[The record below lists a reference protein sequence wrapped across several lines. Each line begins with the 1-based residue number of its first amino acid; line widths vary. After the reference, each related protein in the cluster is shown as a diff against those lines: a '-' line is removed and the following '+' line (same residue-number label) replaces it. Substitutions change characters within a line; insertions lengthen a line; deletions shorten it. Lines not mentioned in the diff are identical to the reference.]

1 MKRENLDFLESE
13 QIEKVMTLYGK
24 AIAKKDNEIETLTNS
39 KKELEEKIATYETKI
54 NEFNESAKDNAD
66 WKTKYEELQTSI
78 KEQEAKRKAEEEDKI
93 LTNNITSIFG
103 DKKFTSDYAKNGLI
117 ADIKDEL
124 GKAENKGKGIQEIFD
139 ALTKDKEGI
148 FVNENQ
154 IKDMAGMGDSEE
166 NNNTKEMPILW

>member
-1 MKRENLDFLESE
+1 MREFLKGLDLDQETIDTIMAE
-13 QIEKVMTLYGK
+13 HGK
-24 AIAKKDNEIETLTNS
+24 IVTKD
-39 KKELEEKIATYETKI
+39 K
-54 NEFNESAKDNAD
+54 
-66 WKTKYEELQTSI
+66 EELQTLKSQVKELQENSKNAEELQKKYDELTKNI
-78 KEQEAKRKAEEEDKI
+78 EEQEAKRKAEEEDKI

-117 ADIKDEL
+117 ADIKAEL

-166 NNNTKEMPILW
+166 NNNSKEMPILW

>member
-13 QIEKVMTLYGK
+13 QIDKVMALYGK

-39 KKELEEKIATYETKI
+39 KKELEEKVATYETKI

-117 ADIKDEL
+117 ADIKGEL

>member
-1 MKRENLDFLESE
+1 MREFLKGLDLDQETIDTIMAE
-13 QIEKVMTLYGK
+13 HGK
-24 AIAKKDNEIETLTNS
+24 IVTKD
-39 KKELEEKIATYETKI
+39 K
-54 NEFNESAKDNAD
+54 
-66 WKTKYEELQTSI
+66 EELQTLKSQVKELQENSKNAEELQKKYDELTKNI
-78 KEQEAKRKAEEEDKI
+78 EEQEAKRKAEEEDKI

-103 DKKFTSDYAKNGLI
+103 EKKFTSDYAKNGLI
-117 ADIKDEL
+117 ADIKAEL

-166 NNNTKEMPILW
+166 NNNSKEMPILW

>member
-1 MKRENLDFLESE
+1 M
-13 QIEKVMTLYGK
+13 
-24 AIAKKDNEIETLTNS
+24 
-39 KKELEEKIATYETKI
+39 
-54 NEFNESAKDNAD
+54 
-66 WKTKYEELQTSI
+66 QTSI

-117 ADIKDEL
+117 ADIKGEL

>member
-13 QIEKVMTLYGK
+13 QIDKVMALYGK
-24 AIAKKDNEIETLTNS
+24 VITKKDNEIETLTNS
-39 KKELEEKIATYETKI
+39 KKELEEKVATYETKI

-117 ADIKDEL
+117 ADIKGEL

>member
-13 QIEKVMTLYGK
+13 QIDKVMVLYGK
-24 AIAKKDNEIETLTNS
+24 AITKKDNEIETLTNS
-39 KKELEEKIATYETKI
+39 KKELEEKVATYETKI

-117 ADIKDEL
+117 ADIKGEL

>member
-1 MKRENLDFLESE
+1 MKRENLDFLETE
-13 QIEKVMTLYGK
+13 QIDKVMALYGK
-24 AIAKKDNEIETLTNS
+24 AITKKDNEIETLTNS
-39 KKELEEKIATYETKI
+39 KKELEEKVATYETKI

-117 ADIKDEL
+117 ADIKAEL

-139 ALTKDKEGI
+139 TLTKDKEGI